1 MERDARCAAAVSRY
15 AVPIR
20 NCIINLCCCLASLV
34 GSLTTFVF
42 TPFECNFGGRDVPAS
57 IAAMWM
63 RMSTPWIVLV
73 AVALTFSLSFLVS
86 QMRNRLRRTPTT
98 RYQLS
103 PEHFVTSIVVIC
115 IVSMQFSYIDVV
127 REFMRAINCLSLHVG
142 EEVSPEHPYLVYA
155 TETAERRIWAEDT
168 ALECYEGS
176 HRPVGILGIAGL
188 VCSLA
193 GIITIIL
200 WLPLNRKRRTRT
212 TFVSRYWFV
221 YQAYRGEWYTVA
233 WESIVLS
240 RKCMI
245 AAAVVFSVHMNPV
258 LQASVCTGVLTAA
271 LALQAMFSPFK
282 ETDGQHLVP
291 EYVGDLFYCMHM
303 PKLAKRWVDFNNAV
317 NLNILEAAS
326 LASSASVFF
335 SAVVLQDD
343 DCSHL
348 GRVFVSVISLVANV
362 LFFVYI
368 VFRLYA
374 GLHVFLDLKLQTK
387 HSSFLTTYENSIGLF
402 SLCIKVYKL
411 LRTSNGT
418 MADIDETAEES
429 GDCEEI
435 GLSMRV
441 HLSLGEQS
449 QKI

>member
-1 MERDARCAAAVSRY
+1 
-15 AVPIR
+15 
-20 NCIINLCCCLASLV
+20 
-34 GSLTTFVF
+34 
-42 TPFECNFGGRDVPAS
+42 
-57 IAAMWM
+57 
-63 RMSTPWIVLV
+63 MSTPWIVLV
-73 AVALTFSLSFLVS
+73 ALALIFSLFFLAW
-86 QMRNRLRRTPTT
+86 QIRIRLTRTVLQS
-98 RYQLS
+98 RFS
-103 PEHFVTSIVVIC
+103 PDRFVTSVIVIC

-127 REFMRAINCLSLHVG
+127 REFIRAINCITLDVG
-142 EEVSPEHPYLVYA
+142 EEISPEHPYLLYA

-168 ALECYEGS
+168 ALECYQGS

-188 VCSLA
+188 VFSLA
-193 GIITIIL
+193 GIVTIIL

-245 AAAVVFSVHMNPV
+245 AAAVVFSVHMNPI
-258 LQASVCTGVLTAA
+258 LQASVCTGILTVA

-282 ETDGQHLVP
+282 ATDGQHLVP
-291 EYVGDLFYCMHM
+291 EYTGSIFYRMHM
-303 PKLAKRWVDFNNAV
+303 PKLAKHLVDFNNAV

-326 LASSASVFF
+326 LASSASVFY
-335 SAVVLQDD
+335 SAIVLQDD

-374 GLHVFLDLKLQTK
+374 GLHVFVDLKLQV
-387 HSSFLTTYENSIGLF
+387 HNPSFLATYENSIGLF
-402 SLCIKVYKL
+402 SLCIKVHKL
-411 LRTSNGT
+411 IQTLHGVTT
-418 MADIDETAEES
+418 DPDETDES
-429 GDCEEI
+429 EVRNEI
-435 GLSMRV
+435 QLSLRV
-441 HLSLGEQS
+441 HPSHRVDLGDV
-449 QKI
+449 